1 MLRHAKFL
9 TKDSEASVA
18 SLSFVLMMRG
28 KLSLLWPK
36 VLKNRSG
43 NWEIRELLFTFV
55 KNWISMADE
64 LRQTLNRTAQKAQIV
79 LQRYLLMK
87 QKVAQ
92 TAARA
97 DELEREL
104 EKTKAENQ
112 RLRSQVQFLKMASVV
127 APDREDVERTRALIS
142 GLVRDIDRCIADLN
156 D

>member
-1 MLRHAKFL
+1 
-9 TKDSEASVA
+9 
-18 SLSFVLMMRG
+18 
-28 KLSLLWPK
+28 
-36 VLKNRSG
+36 
-43 NWEIRELLFTFV
+43 
-55 KNWISMADE
+55 MADE

-79 LQRYLLMK
+79 LQRYMLMK
-87 QKVAQ
+87 QKVEQ
-92 TAARA
+92 MIARA

>member
-1 MLRHAKFL
+1 
-9 TKDSEASVA
+9 
-18 SLSFVLMMRG
+18 
-28 KLSLLWPK
+28 
-36 VLKNRSG
+36 
-43 NWEIRELLFTFV
+43 
-55 KNWISMADE
+55 MADE

>member
-1 MLRHAKFL
+1 
-9 TKDSEASVA
+9 
-18 SLSFVLMMRG
+18 
-28 KLSLLWPK
+28 
-36 VLKNRSG
+36 
-43 NWEIRELLFTFV
+43 
-55 KNWISMADE
+55 MADE

-79 LQRYLLMK
+79 LQRYMLMK
-87 QKVAQ
+87 QKVEQ
-92 TAARA
+92 MTARA
-97 DELEREL
+97 DGLEREL

>member
-1 MLRHAKFL
+1 
-9 TKDSEASVA
+9 
-18 SLSFVLMMRG
+18 
-28 KLSLLWPK
+28 
-36 VLKNRSG
+36 
-43 NWEIRELLFTFV
+43 
-55 KNWISMADE
+55 MADE

-79 LQRYLLMK
+79 LQRYMLMK

>member
-1 MLRHAKFL
+1 
-9 TKDSEASVA
+9 
-18 SLSFVLMMRG
+18 
-28 KLSLLWPK
+28 
-36 VLKNRSG
+36 
-43 NWEIRELLFTFV
+43 
-55 KNWISMADE
+55 MADE

-97 DELEREL
+97 EELEREL